1 MRQNSTHLI
10 LGASGQIGSVLTTE
24 LRKKYGASAV
34 IASDIKIPKKESSQM
49 GLFVQIDATSYD
61 ALQNVVQKY
70 NVSTVYLMAAML
82 SANAENYPS
91 KAWDLNMSS
100 LFNVLNLA
108 KDGFIKYVFWPSSIA
123 VFGPSSPKI
132 NVPQLTIMEPTTV
145 YGISKLSGERW
156 CAYYNKKY
164 GIDVRS
170 LRFPGL
176 IGWQSSPGGGTTD
189 YAVDIFHKA
198 VAHQPFECFLAENTA
213 LPMMYMDDA
222 IRAVIELMET
232 DSKKIKVRSSYNLG
246 ALSFTPKTLYES
258 LLPLFPNFEIKYT
271 PDFRQEIAESWPESI
286 DDSSARN
293 DWDWKP
299 QFDLKRLV
307 EDMCYNLINK

>member
-1 MRQNSTHLI
+1 MQQNSIHLV

-34 IASDIKIPKKESSQM
+34 IASDIKAPKKEPSQV

-61 ALQNVVQKY
+61 AVLNIVKRY

-82 SANAENYPS
+82 SATAENHPS

-108 KDGFIKYVFWPSSIA
+108 KDGFIKHVFWPSSIA

-145 YGISKLSGERW
+145 YGISKLSGENW

-222 IRAVIELMET
+222 IRAVIELMES
-232 DSKKIKVRSSYNLG
+232 DSKKINVRSSYNLG
-246 ALSFTPKTLYES
+246 ALSFTPKTLYQS
-258 LLPLFPNFEIKYT
+258 LLPLFPNFEINYA
-271 PDFRQEIAESWPESI
+271 PDFRQEIAESWPQSI
-286 DDSSARN
+286 DDTSARD
-293 DWDWKP
+293 DWGWQP
-299 QFDLKRLV
+299 QFEMKLMV
-307 EDMCYNLINK
+307 EDMCYNLRNK

>member
-1 MRQNSTHLI
+1 MQQNSIHLV
-10 LGASGQIGSVLTTE
+10 LGASGQIGSVLTIE
-24 LRKKYGASAV
+24 LRKKYGSSAV
-34 IASDIKIPKKESSQM
+34 IASDIKAPKKEPSQV

-61 ALQNVVQKY
+61 AVLNIVKRY

-82 SANAENYPS
+82 SATAENHPS

-108 KDGFIKYVFWPSSIA
+108 KDGFIKHVFWPSSIA

-145 YGISKLSGERW
+145 YGISKLSGENW

-222 IRAVIELMET
+222 IRAVIELMES

-246 ALSFTPKTLYES
+246 ALSFTPKTLYQS
-258 LLPLFPNFEIKYT
+258 LLPLFPNFEINYA
-271 PDFRQEIAESWPESI
+271 PDFRQEIAESWPQSI
-286 DDSSARN
+286 DDTSARD
-293 DWDWKP
+293 DWGWQP
-299 QFDLKRLV
+299 QFEMKLMV
-307 EDMCYNLINK
+307 EDMCYNLMNK

>member
-1 MRQNSTHLI
+1 MQQNSIHLV
-10 LGASGQIGSVLTTE
+10 LGASGQIGSVLTIE
-24 LRKKYGASAV
+24 LRKKYGSSAV
-34 IASDIKIPKKESSQM
+34 IASDIKAPKKESSQV

-61 ALQNVVQKY
+61 ALLNVVKRY

-82 SANAENYPS
+82 SATAENHPS

-108 KDGFIKYVFWPSSIA
+108 KDGFIKHVFWPSSIA

-145 YGISKLSGERW
+145 YGISKLSGEHW
-156 CAYYNKKY
+156 CTYYNKKY

-222 IRAVIELMET
+222 IRAVIELMES

-246 ALSFTPKTLYES
+246 ALSFTPKTLYQS
-258 LLPLFPNFEIKYT
+258 LLPLFPNFEINYA
-271 PDFRQEIAESWPESI
+271 PDFRQEIAESWPQSI
-286 DDSSARN
+286 DDSSARD
-293 DWDWKP
+293 DWGWQP
-299 QFDLKRLV
+299 QFEMKLMV
-307 EDMCYNLINK
+307 EDMCYNLMNK

>member
-1 MRQNSTHLI
+1 MQQNSIHLV

-34 IASDIKIPKKESSQM
+34 IASDIKAPKKEPSQV

-61 ALQNVVQKY
+61 AVLNIVKRY

-82 SANAENYPS
+82 SATAENHPS

-108 KDGFIKYVFWPSSIA
+108 KDGFIKHVFWPSSIA

-222 IRAVIELMET
+222 IRAVIELMES

-246 ALSFTPKTLYES
+246 ALSFTPKTLYQS
-258 LLPLFPNFEIKYT
+258 LLPLFPNFEINYA
-271 PDFRQEIAESWPESI
+271 PDFRQEIAESWPQSI
-286 DDSSARN
+286 DDTSARD
-293 DWDWKP
+293 DWGWQP
-299 QFDLKRLV
+299 QFEMKLMV

>member
-1 MRQNSTHLI
+1 MQQNSIHLV

-34 IASDIKIPKKESSQM
+34 IASDIKAPKKESSQV

-61 ALQNVVQKY
+61 AVLNIVKRY

-82 SANAENYPS
+82 SATAENHPS

-108 KDGFIKYVFWPSSIA
+108 KDGFIKHVFWPSSIA

-145 YGISKLSGERW
+145 YGISKLSGENW

-222 IRAVIELMET
+222 IRAVIELMES

-246 ALSFTPKTLYES
+246 ALSFTPKTLYQS
-258 LLPLFPNFEIKYT
+258 LLPLFPNFEINYA
-271 PDFRQEIAESWPESI
+271 PDFRQEIAESWPQSI
-286 DDSSARN
+286 DDTSARD
-293 DWDWKP
+293 DWGWQP
-299 QFDLKRLV
+299 QFEMKLMV
-307 EDMCYNLINK
+307 EDMCYNLRNK

>member
-1 MRQNSTHLI
+1 MQQNSIHLV

-34 IASDIKIPKKESSQM
+34 IASDIKAPKKEPSQV

-61 ALQNVVQKY
+61 AVLNIVKRY

-82 SANAENYPS
+82 SATAENHPS

-108 KDGFIKYVFWPSSIA
+108 KDGFIKHVFWPSSIA

-222 IRAVIELMET
+222 IRAVIELMES

-246 ALSFTPKTLYES
+246 ALSFTPKTLYQS
-258 LLPLFPNFEIKYT
+258 LLPLFPNFEINYA
-271 PDFRQEIAESWPESI
+271 PDFRQEIAESWPQSI
-286 DDSSARN
+286 DDTSARD
-293 DWDWKP
+293 DWGWQP
-299 QFDLKRLV
+299 QFEMKLMV
-307 EDMCYNLINK
+307 EDMCYNLRNK

>member
-1 MRQNSTHLI
+1 
-10 LGASGQIGSVLTTE
+10 
-24 LRKKYGASAV
+24 
-34 IASDIKIPKKESSQM
+34 M

-222 IRAVIELMET
+222 IRAVIELMES
-232 DSKKIKVRSSYNLG
+232 DSKKINVRSSYNLG
-246 ALSFTPKTLYES
+246 ALSFTPKTLYQS
-258 LLPLFPNFEIKYT
+258 LLPLFPNFEINYA
-271 PDFRQEIAESWPESI
+271 PDFRQEIAESWPQSI
-286 DDSSARN
+286 DDTSARD
-293 DWDWKP
+293 DWGWQP
-299 QFDLKRLV
+299 QFEMKLMV
-307 EDMCYNLINK
+307 EDMCYNLRNK

>member
-1 MRQNSTHLI
+1 MQQNSTHLV

-24 LRKKYGASAV
+24 LRKKYGSSAV
-34 IASDIKIPKKESSQM
+34 ISSDIKAPKKESSQM

-61 ALQNVVQKY
+61 ALLNVVKSY

-82 SANAENYPS
+82 SATAENHPS

-108 KDGFIKYVFWPSSIA
+108 KDGFIKHVFWPSSIA

-198 VAHQPFECFLAENTA
+198 VANQPFECFLAKNTA

-222 IRAVIELMET
+222 IRAVIELMES

-246 ALSFTPKTLYES
+246 ALSFTPKTLYQS
-258 LLPLFPNFEIKYT
+258 LLPLFPNFEINYA
-271 PDFRQEIAESWPESI
+271 PDFRQEIAESWPQSI

-293 DWDWKP
+293 DWGWQP
-299 QFDLKRLV
+299 QFDLKLMV
-307 EDMCYNLINK
+307 EDMCSNLRNK

>member
-1 MRQNSTHLI
+1 MQQNSIHLV
-10 LGASGQIGSVLTTE
+10 LGASGQIGSVLTIE
-24 LRKKYGASAV
+24 LRKKYGSSAV
-34 IASDIKIPKKESSQM
+34 IASDIKAPKKESSQV

-61 ALQNVVQKY
+61 ALLNVVKRY

-82 SANAENYPS
+82 SATAENHPS

-108 KDGFIKYVFWPSSIA
+108 KDGFIKHVFWPSSIA

-145 YGISKLSGERW
+145 YGISKLSGENW

-198 VAHQPFECFLAENTA
+198 VAHQPFECFLADNTA

-222 IRAVIELMET
+222 IRAVIELMES
-232 DSKKIKVRSSYNLG
+232 DSKKINVRSSYNLG
-246 ALSFTPKTLYES
+246 ALSFTPKTLYKS
-258 LLPLFPNFEIKYT
+258 LLPLFPNFEINYA
-271 PDFRQEIAESWPESI
+271 PDFRQEIAESWPQSI
-286 DDSSARN
+286 DDTSARD
-293 DWDWKP
+293 DWGWQP
-299 QFDLKRLV
+299 QFEMKLMV
-307 EDMCYNLINK
+307 EDMCYNLRNK

>member
-1 MRQNSTHLI
+1 MQQNSIHLV
-10 LGASGQIGSVLTTE
+10 LGASGQIGSVLTIE

-34 IASDIKIPKKESSQM
+34 IASDIKAPKKESSQV

-61 ALQNVVQKY
+61 AVLNIVKRY

-82 SANAENYPS
+82 SATAENHPS

-108 KDGFIKYVFWPSSIA
+108 KDGFIKHVFWPSSIA

-145 YGISKLSGERW
+145 YGISKLSGENW

-198 VAHQPFECFLAENTA
+198 VAHQPFECFLADNTA

-222 IRAVIELMET
+222 IRAVIELMES
-232 DSKKIKVRSSYNLG
+232 DSKKINVRSSYNLG
-246 ALSFTPKTLYES
+246 ALSFTPKTLYKS
-258 LLPLFPNFEIKYT
+258 LLPLFPNFEINYA
-271 PDFRQEIAESWPESI
+271 PDFRQEIAESWPQSI
-286 DDSSARN
+286 DDTSARD
-293 DWDWKP
+293 DWGWQP
-299 QFDLKRLV
+299 QFEMKLMV
-307 EDMCYNLINK
+307 EDMCYNLRNK

>member
-1 MRQNSTHLI
+1 MQQNSIHLV

-34 IASDIKIPKKESSQM
+34 IASDIKAPKKESSQV

-61 ALQNVVQKY
+61 AVLNIVKRY

-82 SANAENYPS
+82 SATAENHPS

-108 KDGFIKYVFWPSSIA
+108 KDGFIKHVFWPSSIA

-145 YGISKLSGERW
+145 YGISKLSGENW

-222 IRAVIELMET
+222 IRAVIELMES
-232 DSKKIKVRSSYNLG
+232 DSKKINVRSSYNLG
-246 ALSFTPKTLYES
+246 ALSFTPKTLYQS
-258 LLPLFPNFEIKYT
+258 LLPLFPNFEINYA
-271 PDFRQEIAESWPESI
+271 PDFRQEIAESWPQSI
-286 DDSSARN
+286 DDTSARD
-293 DWDWKP
+293 DWGWQP
-299 QFDLKRLV
+299 QFEMKLMV
-307 EDMCYNLINK
+307 EDMCYNLRNK

>member
-1 MRQNSTHLI
+1 M
-10 LGASGQIGSVLTTE
+10 LTTE

-34 IASDIKIPKKESSQM
+34 IASDIKAPKKEPSQV

-61 ALQNVVQKY
+61 AVLNIVKRY

-82 SANAENYPS
+82 SATAENHPS

-108 KDGFIKYVFWPSSIA
+108 KDGFIKHVFWPSSIA

-145 YGISKLSGERW
+145 YGISKLSGENW

-222 IRAVIELMET
+222 IRAVIELMES

-246 ALSFTPKTLYES
+246 ALSFTPKTLYQS
-258 LLPLFPNFEIKYT
+258 LLPLFPNFEINYA
-271 PDFRQEIAESWPESI
+271 PDFRQEIAESWPQSI
-286 DDSSARN
+286 DDTSARD
-293 DWDWKP
+293 DWGWQP
-299 QFDLKRLV
+299 QFEMKLMV
-307 EDMCYNLINK
+307 EDMCYNLRNK

>member
-1 MRQNSTHLI
+1 MQQNSIHLV

-34 IASDIKIPKKESSQM
+34 IASDIKAPKKESSQV

-61 ALQNVVQKY
+61 AVLNIVKRY

-82 SANAENYPS
+82 SATAENHPS

-108 KDGFIKYVFWPSSIA
+108 KDGFIKHVFWPSSIA

-145 YGISKLSGERW
+145 YGISKLSGENW

-198 VAHQPFECFLAENTA
+198 VAHQPFECFLADNTA

-222 IRAVIELMET
+222 IRAVIELMES
-232 DSKKIKVRSSYNLG
+232 DSKKINVRSSYNLG
-246 ALSFTPKTLYES
+246 ALSFTPKTLYKS
-258 LLPLFPNFEIKYT
+258 LLPLFPNFEINYA
-271 PDFRQEIAESWPESI
+271 PDFRQEIAESWPQSI
-286 DDSSARN
+286 DDTSARD
-293 DWDWKP
+293 DWGWQP
-299 QFDLKRLV
+299 QFEMKLMV
-307 EDMCYNLINK
+307 EDMCYNLMNK

>member
-1 MRQNSTHLI
+1 MQQNSIHLV

-34 IASDIKIPKKESSQM
+34 IASDIKAPKKESSQV

-61 ALQNVVQKY
+61 AVLNIVKRY

-82 SANAENYPS
+82 SATAENHPS

-108 KDGFIKYVFWPSSIA
+108 KDGFIKHVFWPSSIA

-145 YGISKLSGERW
+145 YGISKLSGENW

-222 IRAVIELMET
+222 IRAVIELMES
-232 DSKKIKVRSSYNLG
+232 DSKKINVRSSYNLG
-246 ALSFTPKTLYES
+246 ALSFTPKTLYKS
-258 LLPLFPNFEIKYT
+258 LLPLFPNFEINYA
-271 PDFRQEIAESWPESI
+271 PDFRQEIAESWPQSI
-286 DDSSARN
+286 DDTSARD
-293 DWDWKP
+293 DWGWQP
-299 QFDLKRLV
+299 QFEMKLMV
-307 EDMCYNLINK
+307 EDMCYNLRNK

>member
-1 MRQNSTHLI
+1 MQQNSIHLV
-10 LGASGQIGSVLTTE
+10 LGASGQIGSVLTIE
-24 LRKKYGASAV
+24 LRKKYGSSAV
-34 IASDIKIPKKESSQM
+34 IASDIKAPKKESSQV

-61 ALQNVVQKY
+61 ALLNVVKRY

-82 SANAENYPS
+82 SATAENHPS

-108 KDGFIKYVFWPSSIA
+108 KDGFIKHVFWPSSIA

-145 YGISKLSGERW
+145 YGISKLSGENW

-222 IRAVIELMET
+222 IRAVIELMES

-246 ALSFTPKTLYES
+246 ALSFTPKTLYQS
-258 LLPLFPNFEIKYT
+258 LLPLFPNFEINYA
-271 PDFRQEIAESWPESI
+271 PDFRQEIAESWPQSI
-286 DDSSARN
+286 DDTSARD
-293 DWDWKP
+293 DWGWQP
-299 QFDLKRLV
+299 QFEMKLMV
-307 EDMCYNLINK
+307 EDMCYNLRNK

>member
-1 MRQNSTHLI
+1 
-10 LGASGQIGSVLTTE
+10 VLTTE

-34 IASDIKIPKKESSQM
+34 IASDIKAPKKESSQV

-61 ALQNVVQKY
+61 AVLNIVKRY

-82 SANAENYPS
+82 SATAENHPS

-108 KDGFIKYVFWPSSIA
+108 KDGFIKHVFWPSSIA

-145 YGISKLSGERW
+145 YGISKLSGENW

-198 VAHQPFECFLAENTA
+198 VAHQPFECFLADNTA

-222 IRAVIELMET
+222 IRAVIELMES
-232 DSKKIKVRSSYNLG
+232 DSKKINVRSSYNLG
-246 ALSFTPKTLYES
+246 ALSFTPKTLYKS
-258 LLPLFPNFEIKYT
+258 LLPLFPNFEINYA
-271 PDFRQEIAESWPESI
+271 PDFRQEIAESWPQSI
-286 DDSSARN
+286 DDTSARD
-293 DWDWKP
+293 DWGWQP
-299 QFDLKRLV
+299 QFEMKLMV
-307 EDMCYNLINK
+307 EDMCYNLRNK

>member
-1 MRQNSTHLI
+1 
-10 LGASGQIGSVLTTE
+10 
-24 LRKKYGASAV
+24 
-34 IASDIKIPKKESSQM
+34 
-49 GLFVQIDATSYD
+49 
-61 ALQNVVQKY
+61 
-70 NVSTVYLMAAML
+70 
-82 SANAENYPS
+82 
-91 KAWDLNMSS
+91 
-100 LFNVLNLA
+100 
-108 KDGFIKYVFWPSSIA
+108 VFWPSSIA

-258 LLPLFPNFEIKYT
+258 LLPLFPNFEIKYN

-293 DWDWKP
+293 DWDWQP
-299 QFDLKRLV
+299 QFDLKRMV
-307 EDMCYNLINK
+307 DDMCYNLRNK

>member
-1 MRQNSTHLI
+1 MQQNSIHLV

-34 IASDIKIPKKESSQM
+34 IASDIKAPKKEPSQV

-61 ALQNVVQKY
+61 AVLNIVKRY

-82 SANAENYPS
+82 SATAENHPS

-108 KDGFIKYVFWPSSIA
+108 KDGFIKHVFWPSSIA

-145 YGISKLSGERW
+145 YGISKLSGENW

-222 IRAVIELMET
+222 IRAVIELMES

-246 ALSFTPKTLYES
+246 ALSFTPKTLYQS
-258 LLPLFPNFEIKYT
+258 LLPLFPNFEINYA
-271 PDFRQEIAESWPESI
+271 PDFRQEIAESGPQSI
-286 DDSSARN
+286 DDTSARD
-293 DWDWKP
+293 DWGWQP
-299 QFDLKRLV
+299 QFEMKLMV
-307 EDMCYNLINK
+307 EDMCYNLRNK

>member
-1 MRQNSTHLI
+1 MQQNSTHLV

-24 LRKKYGASAV
+24 LRKKYGSSAV
-34 IASDIKIPKKESSQM
+34 IASDIKAPKKESSQM

-61 ALQNVVQKY
+61 ALLNVVKSY

-82 SANAENYPS
+82 SATAENHPS

-108 KDGFIKYVFWPSSIA
+108 KDGFIKHVFWPSSIA

-222 IRAVIELMET
+222 IRAVIELMES

-246 ALSFTPKTLYES
+246 ALSFTPKTLYQS
-258 LLPLFPNFEIKYT
+258 LLPLFPNFEINYA
-271 PDFRQEIAESWPESI
+271 PDFRQEIAESWPQSI

-293 DWDWKP
+293 DWGWQP
-299 QFDLKRLV
+299 QFDLKLMV
-307 EDMCYNLINK
+307 EDMCSNLRNK

>member
-1 MRQNSTHLI
+1 MQQNSIHLV

-34 IASDIKIPKKESSQM
+34 IASDIKAPKKESSQV

-61 ALQNVVQKY
+61 AVLNIVKRY

-82 SANAENYPS
+82 SATAENHPS

-108 KDGFIKYVFWPSSIA
+108 KDGFIKHVFWPSSIA

-132 NVPQLTIMEPTTV
+132 NVPQLSIMEPTTV
-145 YGISKLSGERW
+145 YGISKLSGENW

-189 YAVDIFHKA
+189 YAVDIFYKA
-198 VAHQPFECFLAENTA
+198 VAHQPFECFLAENTT

-222 IRAVIELMET
+222 IRAVIELMES

-246 ALSFTPKTLYES
+246 ALSFTPKTLYQS
-258 LLPLFPNFEIKYT
+258 LLPLFPNFEINYA
-271 PDFRQEIAESWPESI
+271 PDFRQEIAESWPQSI
-286 DDSSARN
+286 DDTSARD
-293 DWDWKP
+293 DWGWQP
-299 QFDLKRLV
+299 QFEMKLMV
-307 EDMCYNLINK
+307 EDMCYNLRNK

>member
-1 MRQNSTHLI
+1 MQQNSIHLV

-34 IASDIKIPKKESSQM
+34 IASDIKAPKKEPSQV

-61 ALQNVVQKY
+61 AVLNIVKRY

-82 SANAENYPS
+82 SATAENHPS

-108 KDGFIKYVFWPSSIA
+108 KDGFIKHVFWPSSIA

-145 YGISKLSGERW
+145 YGISKLSGENW

-222 IRAVIELMET
+222 IRAVIELMES

-246 ALSFTPKTLYES
+246 ALSFTPKTLYQS
-258 LLPLFPNFEIKYT
+258 LLPLFPNFEINYA
-271 PDFRQEIAESWPESI
+271 PDFRQEIAESWPQSI
-286 DDSSARN
+286 DDSSARD
-293 DWDWKP
+293 DWGWQP
-299 QFDLKRLV
+299 QFEMKLMV
-307 EDMCYNLINK
+307 EDMCYNLMNK

>member
-1 MRQNSTHLI
+1 MQQNSIHLV

-34 IASDIKIPKKESSQM
+34 IASDIKAPKKESSQV

-61 ALQNVVQKY
+61 AVLNIVKRY

-82 SANAENYPS
+82 SATAENHPS

-108 KDGFIKYVFWPSSIA
+108 KDGFIKHVFWPSSIA

-145 YGISKLSGERW
+145 YGISKLSGENW

-198 VAHQPFECFLAENTA
+198 VAHQPFE
-213 LPMMYMDDA
+213 
-222 IRAVIELMET
+222 
-232 DSKKIKVRSSYNLG
+232 
-246 ALSFTPKTLYES
+246 
-258 LLPLFPNFEIKYT
+258 
-271 PDFRQEIAESWPESI
+271 
-286 DDSSARN
+286 
-293 DWDWKP
+293 
-299 QFDLKRLV
+299 
-307 EDMCYNLINK
+307 

>member
-1 MRQNSTHLI
+1 MQQNSIHLV

-34 IASDIKIPKKESSQM
+34 IASDIKAPKKEPSQV

-61 ALQNVVQKY
+61 AVLNIVKRY

-82 SANAENYPS
+82 SATAENHPS

-108 KDGFIKYVFWPSSIA
+108 KDGFIKHVFWPSSIA

-145 YGISKLSGERW
+145 YGISKLSGEHW

-222 IRAVIELMET
+222 IRAVIELMES

-246 ALSFTPKTLYES
+246 ALSFTPKTLYQS
-258 LLPLFPNFEIKYT
+258 LLPLFPNFEINYA
-271 PDFRQEIAESWPESI
+271 PDFRQEIAESWPQSI
-286 DDSSARN
+286 DDTSARD
-293 DWDWKP
+293 DWGWQP
-299 QFDLKRLV
+299 QFEMKLMV
-307 EDMCYNLINK
+307 EDMCYNLRNK

>member
-1 MRQNSTHLI
+1 MQQNSIHLV

-34 IASDIKIPKKESSQM
+34 IASDIKAPKKEPSQV

-61 ALQNVVQKY
+61 AVLNIVKRY

-82 SANAENYPS
+82 SATAENHPS

-108 KDGFIKYVFWPSSIA
+108 KDGFIKHVFWPSSIA

-145 YGISKLSGERW
+145 YGISKLSGENW

-222 IRAVIELMET
+222 IRAVIELMES

-246 ALSFTPKTLYES
+246 ALSFTPKTLYQS
-258 LLPLFPNFEIKYT
+258 LLLLFPNFEINYA
-271 PDFRQEIAESWPESI
+271 PDFRQEIAESWPQSI
-286 DDSSARN
+286 DDTSARD
-293 DWDWKP
+293 DWGWQP
-299 QFDLKRLV
+299 QFEMKLMV
-307 EDMCYNLINK
+307 EDMCYNLRNK

>member
-1 MRQNSTHLI
+1 MQQNSTHLV

-24 LRKKYGASAV
+24 LRKKYGSSAV
-34 IASDIKIPKKESSQM
+34 IASDIKAPKKESSQM

-61 ALQNVVQKY
+61 ALLNVVKSY

-82 SANAENYPS
+82 SATAENHPS

-108 KDGFIKYVFWPSSIA
+108 KDGFIKHVFWPSSIA

-198 VAHQPFECFLAENTA
+198 VAHQPFECFLAKNTA

-222 IRAVIELMET
+222 IRAVIELMES

-246 ALSFTPKTLYES
+246 ALSFTPKTLYQS
-258 LLPLFPNFEIKYT
+258 LLPLFPNFEINYA
-271 PDFRQEIAESWPESI
+271 PDFRQEIAESWPQSI

-293 DWDWKP
+293 DWGWQP
-299 QFDLKRLV
+299 QFDLKLMV
-307 EDMCYNLINK
+307 EDMCSNLRNK

>member
-1 MRQNSTHLI
+1 MQQNSIHLV

-34 IASDIKIPKKESSQM
+34 IASDIKAPKKEPSQV

-61 ALQNVVQKY
+61 AVLNIVKRY

-82 SANAENYPS
+82 SATAENHPS

-108 KDGFIKYVFWPSSIA
+108 KDGFIKHVFWPSSIA

-145 YGISKLSGERW
+145 YGISKLSGENW

-222 IRAVIELMET
+222 IRAVIELMES

-246 ALSFTPKTLYES
+246 ALSFTPKTLYQS
-258 LLPLFPNFEIKYT
+258 LLPLFPNFEINYA
-271 PDFRQEIAESWPESI
+271 PDFRQEIAESWPQSI
-286 DDSSARN
+286 DDTSARD
-293 DWDWKP
+293 DWGWQP
-299 QFDLKRLV
+299 QFEMKLMV
-307 EDMCYNLINK
+307 EDMCYNLRNK

>member
-1 MRQNSTHLI
+1 MQQNSIHLV
-10 LGASGQIGSVLTTE
+10 LGASGQIGSVLTIE
-24 LRKKYGASAV
+24 LRKKYGSSAV
-34 IASDIKIPKKESSQM
+34 IASDIKAPKKEPSQV

-61 ALQNVVQKY
+61 AVLNIVKRY

-82 SANAENYPS
+82 SATAENHPS

-108 KDGFIKYVFWPSSIA
+108 KDGFIKHVFWPSSIA

-145 YGISKLSGERW
+145 YGISKLSGENW

-198 VAHQPFECFLAENTA
+198 VAHQPFECFLVENTA
-213 LPMMYMDDA
+213 LPMMYIDDA
-222 IRAVIELMET
+222 IRAVIELMES

-246 ALSFTPKTLYES
+246 AFSFTPKTLYQS
-258 LLPLFPNFEIKYT
+258 LLPLFPNFEINYA
-271 PDFRQEIAESWPESI
+271 PDFRQEIAESWPQSI
-286 DDSSARN
+286 DDTSARD
-293 DWDWKP
+293 DWGWQP
-299 QFDLKRLV
+299 QFEMKLMV
-307 EDMCYNLINK
+307 EDMCYNLRNK

>member
-1 MRQNSTHLI
+1 MQQNSIHLV

-34 IASDIKIPKKESSQM
+34 IASDIKAPKKESSQV

-61 ALQNVVQKY
+61 AVLNIVKRY

-82 SANAENYPS
+82 SATAENHPS

-108 KDGFIKYVFWPSSIA
+108 KDGFIKHVFWPSSIA

-145 YGISKLSGERW
+145 YGISKLSGENW

-198 VAHQPFECFLAENTA
+198 VAHQPFECFLADNTA

-222 IRAVIELMET
+222 IRAVIELMES
-232 DSKKIKVRSSYNLG
+232 DSKKINVRSSYNLG
-246 ALSFTPKTLYES
+246 ALSFTPKTLYKS
-258 LLPLFPNFEIKYT
+258 LLPLFPNFEINYA
-271 PDFRQEIAESWPESI
+271 PDFRQEIAESWPQSI
-286 DDSSARN
+286 DDTSARD
-293 DWDWKP
+293 DWGWQP
-299 QFDLKRLV
+299 QFEMKLMV
-307 EDMCYNLINK
+307 EDMCYNLRNK

>member
-1 MRQNSTHLI
+1 
-10 LGASGQIGSVLTTE
+10 
-24 LRKKYGASAV
+24 
-34 IASDIKIPKKESSQM
+34 M

-82 SANAENYPS
+82 SATAENHPS

-108 KDGFIKYVFWPSSIA
+108 KDGFIKHVFWPSSIA

-132 NVPQLTIMEPTTV
+132 NVPQSTIMEPTTV

-222 IRAVIELMET
+222 IRAVIELMES
-232 DSKKIKVRSSYNLG
+232 DSKKINVRSSYNLG
-246 ALSFTPKTLYES
+246 ALSFTPKTLYQS
-258 LLPLFPNFEIKYT
+258 LLPLFPNFEINYA
-271 PDFRQEIAESWPESI
+271 PDFRQEIAESLPQSI
-286 DDSSARN
+286 DDTSARD
-293 DWDWKP
+293 DWGWQP
-299 QFDLKRLV
+299 QFEMKLMV
-307 EDMCYNLINK
+307 EDMCYNLRNK

>member
-1 MRQNSTHLI
+1 MQQNSIHLV

-24 LRKKYGASAV
+24 LRKKYGASDV
-34 IASDIKIPKKESSQM
+34 IASDIKAPKKESSQV

-61 ALQNVVQKY
+61 AVLNIVKRY

-82 SANAENYPS
+82 SATAENHPS

-108 KDGFIKYVFWPSSIA
+108 KDGFIKHVFWPSSIA

-145 YGISKLSGERW
+145 YGISKLSGENW

-198 VAHQPFECFLAENTA
+198 VAHQPFECFLADNTA

-222 IRAVIELMET
+222 IRAVIELMES
-232 DSKKIKVRSSYNLG
+232 DSKKINVRSSYNLG
-246 ALSFTPKTLYES
+246 ALSFTPKTLYKS
-258 LLPLFPNFEIKYT
+258 LLPLFPNFEINYA
-271 PDFRQEIAESWPESI
+271 PDFRQEIAESWPQSI
-286 DDSSARN
+286 DDTSARD
-293 DWDWKP
+293 DWGWQP
-299 QFDLKRLV
+299 QFEMKLMV
-307 EDMCYNLINK
+307 EDMCYNLRNK

>member
-1 MRQNSTHLI
+1 MQQNSIHLV
-10 LGASGQIGSVLTTE
+10 LGASGQIGSVLTIE
-24 LRKKYGASAV
+24 LRKKYGSSAV
-34 IASDIKIPKKESSQM
+34 IASDIKAPKKESSQV

-61 ALQNVVQKY
+61 ALLNVVKRY

-82 SANAENYPS
+82 SATAENHPS

-108 KDGFIKYVFWPSSIA
+108 KDGFIKHVFWPSSIA

-222 IRAVIELMET
+222 IRAVIELMES

-246 ALSFTPKTLYES
+246 ALSFTPKTLYQS
-258 LLPLFPNFEIKYT
+258 LLPLFPNFEINYA
-271 PDFRQEIAESWPESI
+271 PDFRQEIAESWPQSI
-286 DDSSARN
+286 DDTSARD
-293 DWDWKP
+293 DWGWQP
-299 QFDLKRLV
+299 QFEMKLMV
-307 EDMCYNLINK
+307 EDMCYNLRNK

>member
-1 MRQNSTHLI
+1 MQQNSTHLI
-10 LGASGQIGSVLTTE
+10 LGASGQIGTVLTTE

-61 ALQNVVQKY
+61 ALKNVVQKY

-123 VFGPSSPKI
+123 VFGPSSPKV
-132 NVPQLTIMEPTTV
+132 NVPQHTIMEPTTV
-145 YGISKLSGERW
+145 YGISKLAGERW
-156 CAYYNKKY
+156 CDYYHKNY

-176 IGWQSSPGGGTTD
+176 ISWQSTPGGGTTD

-198 VAHQPFECFLAENTA
+198 VAKQPFECFLSEDSA

-222 IRAVIELMET
+222 IRGVVALMEA
-232 DSKKIKVRSSYNLG
+232 DAEHIKIRSSYNL
-246 ALSFTPKTLYES
+246 AAMSFTPKMLYNTI
-258 LLPLFPNFEIKYT
+258 LNHCPDFKIKYA
-271 PDFRQEIAESWPESI
+271 PDFRQSIADSWPESI
-286 DDSSARN
+286 DDRCAKN
-293 DWDWKP
+293 DWGWRP
-299 QFDLKRLV
+299 EFDLESMV
-307 EDMCYNLINK
+307 VDMLKHL

>member
-1 MRQNSTHLI
+1 MQQNSIHLV

-34 IASDIKIPKKESSQM
+34 IASDIKAPKKESSQV

-61 ALQNVVQKY
+61 AVLNIVKRY

-82 SANAENYPS
+82 SATAENHPS

-108 KDGFIKYVFWPSSIA
+108 KDGFIKHVFWPSSIA

-145 YGISKLSGERW
+145 YGISKLSGENW

-222 IRAVIELMET
+222 IRAVIELMES

-246 ALSFTPKTLYES
+246 ALSFTPKTLYQS
-258 LLPLFPNFEIKYT
+258 LLPLFPNFEINYA
-271 PDFRQEIAESWPESI
+271 PDFRQEIAESWPQSI
-286 DDSSARN
+286 DDSSARD
-293 DWDWKP
+293 DWGWQP
-299 QFDLKRLV
+299 QFEMKLMV
-307 EDMCYNLINK
+307 EDMCYNLMNK

>member
-1 MRQNSTHLI
+1 MQQNSIHLV
-10 LGASGQIGSVLTTE
+10 LGASGQIGSVLTIE
-24 LRKKYGASAV
+24 LRKKYGSSAV
-34 IASDIKIPKKESSQM
+34 IASDIKAPKKESSQV

-61 ALQNVVQKY
+61 AVLNIVKRY

-82 SANAENYPS
+82 SATAENHPS

-108 KDGFIKYVFWPSSIA
+108 KDGFIKHVFWPSSIA

-145 YGISKLSGERW
+145 YGISKLSGENW

-198 VAHQPFECFLAENTA
+198 VAHQPFECFLADNTA

-222 IRAVIELMET
+222 IRAVIELMES
-232 DSKKIKVRSSYNLG
+232 DSKKINVRSSYNLG
-246 ALSFTPKTLYES
+246 ALSFTPKTLYKS
-258 LLPLFPNFEIKYT
+258 LLPLFPNFEINYA
-271 PDFRQEIAESWPESI
+271 PDFRQEIAESWPQSI
-286 DDSSARN
+286 DDTSARD
-293 DWDWKP
+293 DWGWQP
-299 QFDLKRLV
+299 QFEMKLMV
-307 EDMCYNLINK
+307 EDMCYNLMNK

>member
-1 MRQNSTHLI
+1 
-10 LGASGQIGSVLTTE
+10 
-24 LRKKYGASAV
+24 
-34 IASDIKIPKKESSQM
+34 
-49 GLFVQIDATSYD
+49 
-61 ALQNVVQKY
+61 
-70 NVSTVYLMAAML
+70 
-82 SANAENYPS
+82 
-91 KAWDLNMSS
+91 MSS

-145 YGISKLSGERW
+145 YGISKLSGESW

-293 DWDWKP
+293 DWDWQP
-299 QFDLKRLV
+299 QFDLKRMV
-307 EDMCYNLINK
+307 EDMCYNLRNK